1 MLKNVET
8 IIYMEDYQ
16 VQEIL
21 EVKGYD
27 VEKHDFIYVPIY
39 KNPNPRYAT
48 HTVKNA
54 TPVEKPGSVKKEKGD
69 GMLDASDIPDFSAA
83 FTA

>member
-8 IIYMEDYQ
+8 VVFMEDYQ

-27 VEKHDFIYVPIY
+27 VEAHDFIYRPIY
-39 KNPNPRYAT
+39 KNPKPRYAE
-48 HTVKNA
+48 HSEEEENKDM
-54 TPVEKPGSVKKEKGD
+54 GD
-69 GMLDASDIPDFSAA
+69 DGVFIDTSDIPDFSSI
-83 FTA
+83 FEEQTAKQS